1 MPADPDPDV
10 AWTRSPAA
18 STAPA
23 RAGTLREMPPDER
36 PRERLL
42 SRGAGHLSD
51 AELIAILVRS
61 GYRGA
66 TAIEVARSVLESS
79 GGLAGLL
86 TLEPRGL
93 SAKGLGPA
101 KIATLLAAVE
111 LATRIA
117 RAEVPERHALHRP
130 AAAARYLLLRYARRD
145 QEVMGALYLDS
156 RQRLMHDAELF
167 RGTINRAAVEPRV
180 VLKEGLL
187 IGAAAFLLFHTHPSG
202 DPAPSAEDL
211 AFTRRLA
218 DAAQVVGLSMVD
230 HLILGTTRRWI
241 SLRER
246 GAW

>member
-1 MPADPDPDV
+1 MSVDEKTEDAWSLALPASCTP
-10 AWTRSPAA
+10 R
-18 STAPA
+18 
-23 RAGTLREMPPDER
+23 RAGTLRELPEEER

-42 SRGAGHLSD
+42 SCGAGHLSD
-51 AELIAILVRS
+51 AELIAILLRS

-66 TAIEVARSVLESS
+66 TAIEVARGVLAAA

-86 TLEPRGL
+86 TLESKSLR
-93 SAKGLGPA
+93 AKGLGPA

-111 LATRIA
+111 LATRVA

-218 DAAQVVGLSMVD
+218 EAAQVVGLDMVD